1 MSTQYS
7 IEDWE
12 SIVKHFKTLFDGM
25 GEIDHT
31 NKSIRFSSVKP
42 DVMTSI
48 SINKNGSFDASMPL
62 HGAEGIVEKVS
73 FSKSNV
79 IMTGQNLNYTYR
91 IPPEILSKRI
101 SD

>member
-1 MSTQYS
+1 
-7 IEDWE
+7 
-12 SIVKHFKTLFDGM
+12 M

-42 DVMTSI
+42 NVMTSI
-48 SINKNGSFDASMPL
+48 SINKDGSFDASMPL

>member
-48 SINKNGSFDASMPL
+48 SINKDGSFDASMPL

>member
-42 DVMTSI
+42 NVMTSI
-48 SINKNGSFDASMPL
+48 SINKDGSFDASMPL

-79 IMTGQNLNYTYR
+79 INHLYIIT
-91 IPPEILSKRI
+91 
-101 SD
+101 

>member
-62 HGAEGIVEKVS
+62 HGAEGIVDKVS

>member
-42 DVMTSI
+42 NVMTSI

>member
-48 SINKNGSFDASMPL
+48 LINKNGSFDASMPL

>member
-1 MSTQYS
+1 
-7 IEDWE
+7 
-12 SIVKHFKTLFDGM
+12 M